1 MTALD
6 NARRDL
12 VHANRILA
20 QEGVV
25 DAYGHVSVRH
35 PDNPEHFLLS
45 KSRSPELVEESDIM
59 EFTLDGE
66 PVDPD
71 AGQPYLERYIHAAV
85 LAERPEINSVIHSHA
100 EEVIPFGVTNIPL
113 RPVFHVGSRMGHAAS
128 RWDIK
133 DKFGETN
140 LLVTN
145 MDQGR
150 DMAKALGLNRV
161 VLMRGHG
168 FTAATEA
175 LYTTV
180 FAAIYTQVN
189 ARVLTRALGM
199 SDDITYLSEAEI
211 DNMTGSGAM
220 GSVGQIRAW
229 EYFCRRAGCG
239 GQS

>member
-1 MTALD
+1 MSALED
-6 NARRDL
+6 IRRDL

-20 QEGVV
+20 NEGVV

-35 PDNPEHFLLS
+35 PDNPEHFLLAR
-45 KSRSPELVEESDIM
+45 SRSPALVVEDDIL

-66 PVDPD
+66 PVDPK
-71 AGQPYLERYIHAAV
+71 GPQPYLERFIHAAV
-85 LAERPEINSVIHSHA
+85 MAERPEINSVIHSHA
-100 EEVIPFGVTNIPL
+100 EEVIPFGVTKIPL
-113 RPVFHVGSRMGHAAS
+113 RPVFHVGSRMGHIAS
-128 RWDIK
+128 WWDIK
-133 DKFGETN
+133 DRFGETN

-145 MDQGR
+145 MDHGR
-150 DMAKALGLNRV
+150 DMAKALGLNKV

-180 FAAIYTQVN
+180 FAAVYTQVN
-189 ARVLTRALGM
+189 ARVLTSALGM
-199 SDDITYLSEAEI
+199 GAEVMYLSKAEI
-211 DNMTGSGAM
+211 DNMAKGGGVV

-239 GQS
+239 A